1 VKIRDIKTSKQ
12 INEVDLSSFI
22 GDRGAAAVRGGDQST
37 EDRMAMDIFLKKF
50 IGNASQA
57 VNQAVNSGLV
67 VKGATAPSTAS
78 AAQPNASAGT
88 SAPAAATDPNTAQAQ
103 TAPQSPEQIR
113 KQKLATNA
121 TAAQKQMA
129 VNPVQAKA
137 APAVVKSPEQIRQ
150 EKLAT
155 NATAAQGQM
164 APVSKL
170 PANQPN
176 VQASNIRQQKQA
188 AATDAIRGQ
197 EAPFSKVTSK
207 PAAQVGSTANFKG
220 PQGYGKTTTNA
231 PSFNAQ
237 NVMPKKKIASVQE
250 PVTAESIRFNKLNNL
265 FESMMY
271 EEENKQ
277 SISQYI
283 VGFYKKF
290 MQGKNM
296 DQAALQSSMPQAIA
310 LAKEAEAS
318 YPKMNGS
325 LTKLA
330 QLGWAVSNQQGDAPV
345 EPGST
350 PPGQATSPQK
360 VQTVYTQVKGMLD
373 KLDKKDKQKILT
385 ALEKQLG
392 SAPKKTT
399 NEPISVGEQKI
410 NPTDPLYA
418 KMQKQMAGK

>member
-1 VKIRDIKTSKQ
+1 MKIRDIKESKQ
-12 INEVDLSSFI
+12 INEVDLSTVTGGINSLI
-22 GDRGAAAVRGGDQST
+22 SKATGNGDPSS
-37 EDRMAMDIFLKKF
+37 ENKMAMDLFLKKF
-50 IGNASQA
+50 ISGASA
-57 VNQAVNSGLV
+57 GVTQAVNSGLV
-67 VKGATAPSTAS
+67 AKGATAPATAT
-78 AAQPNASAGT
+78 ADQPNASAGT
-88 SAPAAATDPNTAQAQ
+88 SAPASAIASAPTQAQ
-103 TAPQSPEQIR
+103 DAPQSPEQIR
-113 KQKLATNA
+113 QQKH
-121 TAAQKQMA
+121 AAA
-129 VNPVQAKA
+129 AK
-137 APAVVKSPEQIRQ
+137 I
-150 EKLAT
+150 
-155 NATAAQGQM
+155 AQGQM
-164 APVSKL
+164 AAHPAPAKAEPVVAKT
-170 PANQPN
+170 PDQ
-176 VQASNIRQQKQA
+176 VRQEKQA
-188 AATDAIRGQ
+188 AATAAIRGQ
-197 EAPFSKVTSK
+197 EAPFSKVTPK
-207 PAAQVGSTANFKG
+207 PAVWSNKRNPDASPRSPIVKRAQAPAIQASPTANFKG
-220 PQGYGKTTTNA
+220 PQGYGKPTTNA

-237 NVMPKKKIASVQE
+237 NVMPKKKIAPVQE

-296 DQAALQSSMPQAIA
+296 DQGALQSSMPQAMA

-330 QLGWAVSNQQGDAPV
+330 QLGWAVSHQQGDAPV

-350 PPGQATSPQK
+350 TPGQASSPQK
-360 VQTVYTQVKGMLD
+360 VQTVYKQVKGMLD

-392 SAPKKTT
+392 SAPEKTT
-399 NEPISVGEQKI
+399 NEPISVGGQKI